1 MLATLAILAV
11 VVFVA
16 LNYGNYN
23 SLLPADLFSPK
34 VASETVVETVASE
47 PAVEQEAAD
56 ADVDTTADA
65 EVEEVIEESV
75 E

>member
-47 PAVEQEAAD
+47 SAVEQEAAD
-56 ADVDTTADA
+56 ADVDTIADA